1 MKLAPPSI
9 KNELFKFLRDDV
21 ERSNKFLKYS
31 FLHGNQSS
39 SAGPYQF
46 LKSTIVA
53 IVGKVHRGRRE
64 GPPVYSRGLCAPFP
78 AEQNELDSCRSTA
91 FPFAFCL
98 LFDASLVAHG

>member
-1 MKLAPPSI
+1 M
-9 KNELFKFLRDDV
+9 

-31 FLHGNQSS
+31 FLHGNQSRF
-39 SAGPYQF
+39 AGPYQS

-53 IVGKVHRGRRE
+53 IDGKVRLGPRE
-64 GPPVYSRGLCAPFP
+64 WPPVYSRGLCAPFP
-78 AEQNELDSCRSTA
+78 AEQNGLGSCRSAA